1 MEPLKLLV
9 FVGTEGIYHDHE
21 GQGSFIAEMVSNAG
35 DIEADFSRDYGILAS
50 GLDIYRSVLF
60 YRD

>member
-50 GLDIYRSVLF
+50 GLDHLPFRPLLY
-60 YRD
+60 

>member
-1 MEPLKLLV
+1 M

-35 DIEADFSRDYGILAS
+35 DIEADFSQDYGILAS